1 MIDPVTGLPTHRD
14 IPAQLAHAGHLAI
27 LVDVDALI
35 WLNDQ
40 FGHEAGDRT
49 LAEIAWVLRARAAEF
64 DGAMVFRVGGDEFLL
79 ILPEVEPDAVLD
91 VAGRIVADVREL
103 EIPFRRLDDPT
114 RTRVEVNA
122 AVLRLDQNLMQSGF
136 GERGMDWSFRAWIA
150 QRIYDRK
157 QEIGRAGVVT
167 DLRADDWTGELR
179 IE

>member
-40 FGHEAGDRT
+40 FGHEAGDRA
-49 LAEIAWVLRARAAEF
+49 LAQIARALRTRAADF
-64 DGAMVFRVGGDEFLL
+64 DGVMVFRVGGDEFLVV
-79 ILPEVEPDAVLD
+79 LPEVEPETVLD
-91 VAGRIVADVREL
+91 VAGRIVDDVREL
-103 EIPFRRLDDPT
+103 EIPFKRLDDPT

-122 AVLRLDQNLMQSGF
+122 AVLRLDQNVMSGF
-136 GERGMDWSFRAWIA
+136 GERGLAWSFRDWIA

-167 DLRADDWTGELR
+167 DLRAVVWTG
-179 IE
+179 